1 MLKLNKSKFVLSEMR
16 RFFSSLP
23 QMVLFAGALVSAF
36 LMYSYSLSEVNR
48 AILEGIMSGYI
59 FYLFVD
65 VLPKSER
72 RAASARK
79 VAGEL
84 NTVLTNIHLLKSHV
98 KDEVLAS
105 GQQPQ
110 NQGKFFNLLER
121 MIGTHMPTTNNMR
134 RIKGTAPATATQA
147 IQFHYS
153 NFEEVLYGE
162 LGRLVK
168 RLESLERASA
178 IYGLAE
184 LDEELMKSIS
194 ELPNRQLASSGVRA
208 LGHINNTPAMFG
220 TDFDWIEEALLKVK
234 AKLESDWRVQFI

>member
-1 MLKLNKSKFVLSEMR
+1 MLRLKKWEFVLSEMK
-16 RFFSSLP
+16 RFFSSIP
-23 QMVLFAGALVSAF
+23 QIVLFIGALVSAF
-36 LMYSYSLSEVNR
+36 LMYTYSLSEVNC

-72 RAASARK
+72 RASSSKK

-84 NTVLTNIHLLKSHV
+84 NTVLTNIHTLKSHV

-105 GQQPQ
+105 GQQVQ
-110 NQGKFFNLLER
+110 NQSKFFNLLER
-121 MIGTHMPTTNNMR
+121 MVGTHMPTTNNMR
-134 RIKGTAPATATQA
+134 RIKGTTPATATQPM
-147 IQFHYS
+147 QFQHS

-162 LGRLVK
+162 LVRLVK
-168 RLESLERASA
+168 RLESLERTSA
-178 IYGLAE
+178 IYGLSD
-184 LDEELMKSIS
+184 LDEELMKSVS
-194 ELPNRQLASSGVRA
+194 ELPNRQLASSGIRA

-234 AKLESDWRVQFI
+234 AKLESDWRIKFE

>member
-36 LMYSYSLSEVNR
+36 LMYLCPLSEVTR
-48 AILEGIMSGYI
+48 AILEGIVSGYI
-59 FYLFVD
+59 FYFFVD

-121 MIGTHMPTTNNMR
+121 MIGTHMPTTNNMI

-153 NFEEVLYGE
+153 NIEEVLHGE
-162 LGRLVK
+162 LVRLVK

-194 ELPNRQLASSGVRA
+194 ELPIRQLASSGVRA

-220 TDFDWIEEALLKVK
+220 TDLDWIEEALLKVK